1 MLRGAAGR
9 TVLFPSYAERS
20 WEQTRASTAQGEKRT
35 QSIGKYDEKSRLS
48 YSRRSICR
56 LGSEIRRFICV
67 WKGDFRRKVGADGRQ
82 RPRLH
87 RRSPARPQRFQGRAC
102 PARRF
107 ACAANR
113 GRPHMNA
120 VGQPGRGLIG
130 RGDADVTEE
139 ATRILIREGIQV
151 RLQTEL
157 SVQGRSGQQVAM
169 RIRKASGEK
178 TVEGSDLLVAIGPIP
193 NSTGLGFDN
202 AGIELDERGYTRV
215 NDHLQTTAPDVW
227 AIGERARSPHF
238 MHASVDDSG
247 IVSANVGGG
256 ARSTVDR
263 PVPHVV
269 FTDPPLAHVGLD
281 ESEAEHRGIAV
292 RVARPPMS
300 RVLRT
305 EATDKTQGFMKALV
319 SKNDGHILGFTMI
332 RSDAGEVMTAMQ
344 TASLAEL
351 PYQRLP
357 DTVIAHLTMAESIGP
372 PPSTA
377 KVFAAVDIYG

>member
-1 MLRGAAGR
+1 
-9 TVLFPSYAERS
+9 
-20 WEQTRASTAQGEKRT
+20 
-35 QSIGKYDEKSRLS
+35 
-48 YSRRSICR
+48 
-56 LGSEIRRFICV
+56 
-67 WKGDFRRKVGADGRQ
+67 
-82 RPRLH
+82 
-87 RRSPARPQRFQGRAC
+87 
-102 PARRF
+102 
-107 ACAANR
+107 
-113 GRPHMNA
+113 
-120 VGQPGRGLIG
+120 
-130 RGDADVTEE
+130 
-139 ATRILIREGIQV
+139 
-151 RLQTEL
+151 
-157 SVQGRSGQQVAM
+157 
-169 RIRKASGEK
+169 
-178 TVEGSDLLVAIGPIP
+178 
-193 NSTGLGFDN
+193 
-202 AGIELDERGYTRV
+202 
-215 NDHLQTTAPDVW
+215 
-227 AIGERARSPHF
+227 